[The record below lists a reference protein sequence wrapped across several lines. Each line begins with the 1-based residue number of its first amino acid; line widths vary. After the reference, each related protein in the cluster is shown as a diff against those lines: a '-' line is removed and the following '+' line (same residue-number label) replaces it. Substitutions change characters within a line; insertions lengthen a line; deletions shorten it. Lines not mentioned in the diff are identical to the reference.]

1 MSSLNLKYLRSIV
14 GVVSQE
20 PVLFN
25 MSIADNIRFGR
36 DGGEGVSM
44 EEIQQAA
51 RAANVHDFI
60 AGLPNGYNTFVGDRG
75 AQLSGGQKQ
84 RVAIARALIR
94 EPKILLL
101 DEATSALDSES
112 EALVQAALEKAQ
124 LGRTTLVIAH
134 RLSTIQNADCIVCM
148 DKGEIVEVG
157 DHAELM
163 KMEGLYY
170 DMVTSQVC
178 LVTTCTC

>member
-1 MSSLNLKYLRSIV
+1 MSSLNLKYLRSII

-25 MSIADNIRFGR
+25 MSIGDNIRFGL

-94 EPKILLL
+94 EPKNS
-101 DEATSALDSES
+101 TSRR
-112 EALVQAALEKAQ
+112 
-124 LGRTTLVIAH
+124 GH
-134 RLSTIQNADCIVCM
+134 LSFGQ
-148 DKGEIVEVG
+148 
-157 DHAELM
+157 
-163 KMEGLYY
+163 
-170 DMVTSQVC
+170 
-178 LVTTCTC
+178 